1 MNNKSNKITN
11 ANESNT
17 GKVES
22 KNKLIVGQ
30 SFSKEVG
37 IGLPIVNGAG
47 YSKGTSRFLPFSG
60 DARKQYT
67 ANIFPQILAR
77 LAFDSPT
84 NGAALQRKS
93 MMTFGE
99 GINLSE
105 LNSNLRKTLEKIN
118 AKGETANDL
127 LKKMSMDYVTFG
139 GFALKITWGYDG
151 YIKFVEHLPFTNVR
165 CGEPNEDNEI
175 DYFVVSNNWDNTL
188 TNKREKTY
196 ALPKFN
202 ESYWGKDSVQ
212 IIKDIPTPTDEQLE
226 QAEQIL
232 YYTDYKPFATN
243 GQQYYPIPDYVAALD
258 SIQIEKEIIISNKAL
273 IDNGIGGK
281 YVLTF
286 PFQPTTREE
295 MVQND
300 INITQQFTSA
310 SNNGGVIKMYAAD
323 KDSLPQLNKLDAL
336 DADTYNNVAIAV
348 KQDIITA
355 HQIPAIL
362 LEYNYGGGFNN
373 RAEEMVTAYNQF
385 QQTNIKSYQNNLIRV
400 WKRLCSLIGWTAD
413 NFTIIP
419 FNIQPIQDAP
429 TNVKVD
435 TTLAAKD
442 GKEITVQGETSL
454 NQGIN

>member
-1 MNNKSNKITN
+1 MSTKKTTTQVDNAQTNK
-11 ANESNT
+11 APE
-17 GKVES
+17 V
-22 KNKLIVGQ
+22 KNKLMIGQ

-127 LKKMSMDYVTFG
+127 LKKMSMDYMTFG

-151 YIKFVEHLPFTNVR
+151 YIKYVEHLPFGNVR

-202 ESYWGKDSVQ
+202 ESFWGKDSV
-212 IIKDIPTPTDEQLE
+212 KLVREVPEPSAEQLE

-243 GQQYYPIPDYVAALD
+243 GQQYYPLPDYVAALD

-281 YVLTF
+281 YVIIF
-286 PFQPTTREE
+286 PFQPNSREE
-295 MVQND
+295 MDIND
-300 INITQQFTSA
+300 LNITQQFTSA
-310 SNNGGVIKMYAAD
+310 SNNGGVVKMYAGD
-323 KDSLPQLNKLDAL
+323 KDALPQLNKLDAL

-373 RAEEMVTAYNQF
+373 RADEMVTAYNQF

-400 WKRLCSLIGWTAD
+400 WKRLCGLIGWTAD

-419 FNIQPIQDAP
+419 FNIAP
-429 TNVKVD
+429 EKKIEAAVVKTAD
-435 TTLAAKD
+435 N
-442 GKEITVQGETSL
+442 KEVTVQGETSL